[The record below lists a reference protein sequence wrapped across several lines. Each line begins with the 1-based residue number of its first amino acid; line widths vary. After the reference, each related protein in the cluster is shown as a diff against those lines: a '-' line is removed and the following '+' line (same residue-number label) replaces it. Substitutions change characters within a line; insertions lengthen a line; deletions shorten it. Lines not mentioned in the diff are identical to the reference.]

1 MAQRANEMT
10 PAALRA
16 TTRTQQP
23 AAVDTEPER
32 VEIEI
37 ARAQIEQTRSE
48 MSETIDAIQDRLDPQ
63 RLAEQAKDAVHEAT
77 IGKVEGAVSAAADK
91 VQDLAST
98 AGEKAGDTLGAVT
111 QRVQDAIGTGDG
123 PGMVSTATHGGRSLV
138 DMIRQ
143 NPLPAALIGIGLG
156 WLYLRTRRNDGMA
169 VTSYPP
175 PVSAPQQQYTS
186 GTSPKAVVGKVQDT
200 AGHLAGRATDSV
212 SQAAS
217 RTSEGVSR
225 VAGSAG
231 EGVSRVAGSA
241 GESLSQLGSRAT
253 YTAQRTS
260 DSLGDLVQRN
270 PLAVGAAT
278 AALGMVAGLI
288 VPQTEQENRLLGQA
302 HDAALERAG
311 QAAQDATQR
320 VQNIAQQAVSAAK
333 EAAQQGAPASP

>member
-231 EGVSRVAGSA
+231 E
-241 GESLSQLGSRAT
+241 SLSQLGSRAT